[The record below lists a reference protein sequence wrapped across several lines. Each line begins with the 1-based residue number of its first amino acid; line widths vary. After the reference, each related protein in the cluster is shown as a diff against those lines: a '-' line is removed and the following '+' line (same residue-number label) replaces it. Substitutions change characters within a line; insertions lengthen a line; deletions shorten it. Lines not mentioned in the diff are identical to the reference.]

1 MRGKAVYSIVKNLI
15 KMRFLIKMK
24 TIETSKFTQMNNRDF
39 TQNKY
44 YETNNHAKIPETLT
58 AAKFEV
64 FFPILGQFQLT
75 NSLLNS

>member
-39 TQNKY
+39 MQNKY

>member
-1 MRGKAVYSIVKNLI
+1 
-15 KMRFLIKMK
+15 
-24 TIETSKFTQMNNRDF
+24 MNNRDF